1 MQDMSSMKFI
11 FNKLPTE
18 IINHILLYDEHF
30 SMRKGEIISI
40 IPKTDY
46 RYKLISFITF
56 NLVSF
61 EEFNNVFTYKYYCNN
76 LYNYEGRKVNNSDLI
91 HVTLTE
97 YDDII
102 KYSIWIGKQYP
113 KSVNCNKKQ
122 NYYIENQLEYNWI
135 YTEYQYIRK

>member
-1 MQDMSSMKFI
+1 MNFI
-11 FNKLPTE
+11 FNKLPTD

-30 SMRKGEIISI
+30 NMRKGEIISI

-76 LYNYEGRKVNNSDLI
+76 LYNYDGRKINNSDLI

-122 NYYIENQLEYNWI
+122 YYYVENLLEYNWI
-135 YTEYQYIRK
+135 YTEYQYIRR

>member
-1 MQDMSSMKFI
+1 MNFI
-11 FNKLPTE
+11 FNKLPTD
-18 IINHILLYDEHF
+18 IINHILLYDKHF

-56 NLVSF
+56 NLVSL
-61 EEFNNVFTYKYYCNN
+61 EEFNNVFTYKYYFNN
-76 LYNYEGRKVNNSDLI
+76 LYNYEGRKVNNSDI
-91 HVTLTE
+91 N
-97 YDDII
+97 DDII

-122 NYYIENQLEYNWI
+122 NYYIENPLEYNWI
-135 YTEYQYIRK
+135 YTEYQYIRR